1 MPLVLVLLVTATFF
15 LVRAAPGNPFAAERV
30 AAPEVIKNLNE
41 RYGLDRP
48 PLEQFSRYFGA
59 GVRFVGRYDRVDEG
73 PGRAPRYDHDPYW
86 RLSNWRPHFGGGV
99 LSGDL
104 GPSFVRKDK
113 TVNEILADE
122 IPATAV
128 LGACATILAVTI
140 GLVAGVIGAVRQNS
154 VFDYAAMSVATL
166 GMSVPN
172 FVTGPMLVLVFAMM
186 WNVGLPVSGYSAEMT
201 WWPLAVVAAAFVLW
215 RCVEWGKTGRAA
227 VTFGREIAASWL
239 FLLVGGATCVAALL
253 AKNHELIL
261 PSLVLALPFSSRI
274 ARLMRAG
281 MLEVINQDYVRT
293 ARAKGLAETT
303 VVIRHALKG
312 GILPVV
318 SYLGPAVAGILTG
331 SLVVEKIFVIPGIGR
346 EFVES
351 AFSRDYT
358 IVLGVVILDGLLLV
372 VFNLIVDVVYG
383 FLDPRIRYD

>member
-1 MPLVLVLLVTATFF
+1 LGRYVLRRLLWMPLVLVLLVTATFF

-30 AAPEVIKNLNE
+30 AAPEVLKNLNE

-48 PLEQFSRYFGA
+48 PLEQFSRYLGA
-59 GVRFVGRYDRVDEG
+59 GVAYVGGEG
-73 PGRAPRYDHDPYW
+73 DSRWSP
-86 RLSNWRPHFGGGV
+86 LNWRPHFGGGV
-99 LSGDL
+99 LAGDL

-128 LGACATILAVTI
+128 LGACATILAVAI
-140 GLVAGVIGAVRQNS
+140 GIGAVRQNS
-154 VFDYAAMSVATL
+154 IFDYAGMSVATL

-186 WNVGLPVSGYSAEMT
+186 WKALPVSGYSAEMT
-201 WWPLAVVAAAFVLW
+201 WAPLGVVAALYVVW
-215 RCVEWGKTGRAA
+215 RVAEWSRSRGAGISL
-227 VTFGREIAASWL
+227 GRETGAFWL
-239 FLLVGGATCVAALL
+239 FALVGGATCVAALL
-253 AKNHELIL
+253 AKNHALIL

-372 VFNLIVDVVYG
+372 VFNLIVDVAYG